1 MARVNDGTIQ
11 FSLDKNSSM
20 EDLIR
25 ETFYVTLALKRDYV
39 SGFEVDKKTK
49 EVLAKTG
56 RNRMQESEYVG
67 DEGFDF
73 NPYDDWEQQQNV
85 REDFLYAKDDDTM
98 LRYME
103 AISYMDNEDW
113 KKAIIVQFMKR
124 GLHMKYRNSFRLQE
138 KLITSKNDEISKE
151 DKKKFEE
158 TNKFINS
165 VIEKRISEY
174 EPFMEKQW
182 KDFFSRIKSCTDYY
196 DDFKT
201 YLTNR
206 ASMIVDMN
214 TSVKDFMRYIKDSA
228 YVGCELDVNAN
239 PDDVPNYGEP
249 YLSTKRQAVR
259 DFNDALVD
267 FRDNVNKFININIE
281 EGCKLLEISASRIRG
296 DNVYACA
303 LHHMYE
309 IFGIQED

>member
-1 MARVNDGTIQ
+1 
-11 FSLDKNSSM
+11 
-20 EDLIR
+20 
-25 ETFYVTLALKRDYV
+25 
-39 SGFEVDKKTK
+39 
-49 EVLAKTG
+49 
-56 RNRMQESEYVG
+56 
-67 DEGFDF
+67 
-73 NPYDDWEQQQNV
+73 
-85 REDFLYAKDDDTM
+85 
-98 LRYME
+98 
-103 AISYMDNEDW
+103 
-113 KKAIIVQFMKR
+113 
-124 GLHMKYRNSFRLQE
+124 
-138 KLITSKNDEISKE
+138 
-151 DKKKFEE
+151 
-158 TNKFINS
+158 
-165 VIEKRISEY
+165 
-174 EPFMEKQW
+174 MEKQW